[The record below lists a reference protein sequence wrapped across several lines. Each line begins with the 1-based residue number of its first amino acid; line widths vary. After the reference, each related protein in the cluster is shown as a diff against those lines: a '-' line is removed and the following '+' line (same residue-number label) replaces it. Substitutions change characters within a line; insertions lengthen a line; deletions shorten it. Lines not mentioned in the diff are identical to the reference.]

1 MKSTKIKKV
10 QKQKRSQKMIKN
22 ASGKSNKNKYNNEID
37 KIDDKLG
44 LRDKINKYIEEKNI
58 TQANTVKQIKEMCT
72 NLDIYV
78 PSKYTKPIL
87 IERLEIPPAIKKN
100 NLLARLT
107 TLQYECIKDYI
118 NTNYEID
125 QPEFEEKDK
134 EAKKKIWNL
143 TKEKKDKD
151 GNIIT
156 YNSSAF
162 SDISGDINKGDHIY
176 GIREGLK
183 KTGFIGSN
191 SQWNMIP
198 CTQKENVSWKIVEIN
213 GIKKNLVY
221 DEFTAD
227 EESMFDDETKEKYD
241 KLKNWRKY
249 CESRG
254 AKLYWKNGIEI
265 NKIITQEIDPILN
278 ELNEKIKSL
287 DVITQKEEL
296 AYSEEDK
303 ELVNEEEE

>member
-1 MKSTKIKKV
+1 MKTAKIKKI

-22 ASGKSNKNKYNNEID
+22 ASGKSNKDKYNNKID
-37 KIDDKLG
+37 KINDKLG
-44 LRDKINKYIEEKNI
+44 LRDEINKYIEEKSI

-87 IERLEIPPAIKKN
+87 IELLEIPPAIKKN

-118 NTNYEID
+118 NEKYEKS

-134 EAKKKIWNL
+134 EAKKEIWNL

-151 GNIIT
+151 GNTIT

-162 SDISGDINKGDHIY
+162 SDTSCDINKGDHIY

-213 GIKKNLVY
+213 GNKKNLVY
-221 DEFTAD
+221 DKFTPD
-227 EESMFDDETKEKYD
+227 EESMFDNETKEKYD
-241 KLKNWRKY
+241 KLKNWSKY

-265 NKIITQEIDPILN
+265 NKIITQKIDPILN

-287 DVITQKEEL
+287 DVVTQKEEL
-296 AYSEEDK
+296 EYSEEDK